1 MTTKIFFDSYKKFF
15 LFIMFV
21 SFFAL
26 LSAYFVEYIIHIL
39 PCPLCLYQRIPYFL
53 LLAFSSVGFFLK
65 RHCLTKYICYLCAII
80 FLFGS
85 LIGLYHASI
94 ERGIIEESISCSAPL
109 KSTSIDSLREEIN
122 NNNVS
127 CKEVKFRI
135 ASLSMA
141 EINSMFSF
149 GMFIYLLL
157 GVRKIECENIRIR
170 ESLERMG
177 IRADKF
183 N

>member
-1 MTTKIFFDSYKKFF
+1 
-15 LFIMFV
+15 MFV

-26 LSAYFVEYIIHIL
+26 LSAYFVEYIMHIL

-53 LLAFSSVGFFLK
+53 LLAFAIVGGFLK
-65 RHCLTKYICYLCAII
+65 RSHLSKYICYLCAIT

-85 LIGLYHASI
+85 TIGLYHVGV
-94 ERGIIEESISCSAPL
+94 ERGVIEEPISCSVPL
-109 KSTSIDSLREEIN
+109 SKNTSIDALRDEIN
-122 NNNVS
+122 NNNVP

-135 ASLSMA
+135 AGLSMA
-141 EINSMFSF
+141 ELNAVFSF

-157 GVRKIECENIRIR
+157 AARKIEHENIRMR

-177 IRADKF
+177 IRGNKL